1 MQKTGALYLTDKSN
15 KVRNM
20 IIHNKRDIN
29 RLECRD
35 KDYLVAVAGVPGLS
49 VRTYLNGKKEYYL
62 RYTHPHQPNKRPR
75 MTLGSV
81 EDISL
86 NEAKTKAESVL
97 DMVRNGTDP
106 KAIRQQQRVNK
117 YAHLKN
123 ATFSEIAEAW
133 KDNKINSRRQ
143 RKSGKRSFSESTLK
157 FWDLCLGYMC
167 AEIGDLRIND
177 ITSETILNVCESI
190 QNNDNEAAF
199 VGASTRL
206 YTEKVFSF
214 AVARSLCDNNVAI
227 YTRGELA
234 PANSGKHL
242 PALTKPDEFAML
254 LRDMSEFTAASEL
267 TLMAM
272 NLLPYV
278 FVRSIDLRSMR
289 WDEIDWDNKLWEF
302 SPTKGEGREDMV
314 SSLVVPLA
322 DQVIYRLREIQKIT
336 GYKPYVF
343 ASIRS
348 SNNAYMSKATLVQA
362 FHRLGY
368 KGKHC
373 AHGFRASAKTLL
385 MEQPELRYSDI
396 VTELQLG
403 HRIKDTHGGAYN
415 RLDEIDTRTQMMQH
429 WADYIDSLSSR

>member
-1 MQKTGALYLTDKSN
+1 MKA
-15 KVRNM
+15 RNM
-20 IIHNKRDIN
+20 IIHSKRDIN
-29 RLECRD
+29 KLECRE
-35 KDYLVAVAGVPGLS
+35 KDYLVGVAGVSGLS
-49 VRTYLNGKKEYYL
+49 VRTYPNGKKEFYL
-62 RYTHPHQPNKRPR
+62 RYTHPHEPNKRPR

-86 NEAKTKAESVL
+86 SEAKAKAESIL
-97 DMVRNGTDP
+97 DMVRRGTDP
-106 KAIRQQQRVNK
+106 KASRQQQRVNK

-123 ATFSEIAEAW
+123 ATFAEIATAW
-133 KDNKINSRRQ
+133 RDNKISSRRQ

-167 AEIGDLRIND
+167 AEIGDLRMND

-214 AVARSLCDNNVAI
+214 AVARGLCDRNVAI
-227 YTRGELA
+227 HTRGELA
-234 PANSGKHL
+234 PANSGRHL
-242 PALTKPDEFAML
+242 PALTKPKEFARL
-254 LRDMSEFTAASEL
+254 LKDMAEFKSASPL
-267 TLMAM
+267 TVMAM

-289 WDEIDWDNKLWEF
+289 WDEIDWDNNLWEF

-314 SSLVVPLA
+314 ASLVVPLA
-322 DQVIYRLREIQKIT
+322 HQVISRLTEIKHIT
-336 GYKPYVF
+336 GNHPYVF
-343 ASIRS
+343 ASLRS
-348 SNNAYMSKATLVQA
+348 SSNAYMSKAALVQA

-368 KGKHC
+368 KDKHC

-385 MEQPELRYSDI
+385 MEQPVLRYSDI

-415 RLDEIDTRTQMMQH
+415 RLDEIDIRTRMMQD
-429 WADYIDSLSSR
+429 WADYIDNLRNQLPNES